1 MTVRDRSRAFFADV
15 SLDPVLRMGVGAY
28 LVIPSV
34 LLKSSSCLIEQSEL
48 PGRPVLRR
56 FTCTSSTTLE
66 LQTVLWAREEH
77 RSRTTAPGTEK
88 LQVYSDS
95 QCIAGL
101 LKRRTALTSRC
112 FRSGKTARLL
122 RQASLYR
129 RYYDLHDKL
138 DFEVIKLK
146 GQTNLGTR
154 DAVLEVFFSL
164 DKYVRKA
171 LRRWM
176 HELRTA

>member
-1 MTVRDRSRAFFADV
+1 VTVRDRSRALFADV

-28 LVIPSV
+28 LVILSV
-34 LLKSSSCLIEQSEL
+34 LLKPSSCIIDQSEL
-48 PGRPVLRR
+48 PGQPVLRR
-56 FTCTSSTTLE
+56 FTCTSSTILE
-66 LQTVLWAREEH
+66 LQTVLWALEEH
-77 RSRTTAPGTEK
+77 RSMTTAPGTEK
-88 LQVYSDS
+88 LQVYSGS

-101 LKRRTALTSRC
+101 LKRRTELTSRC
-112 FRSGKTARLL
+112 FRSGETARLL
-122 RQASLYR
+122 RNVSLYR
-129 RYYDLHDKL
+129 RYYDLHDEL

-146 GQTNLGTR
+146 GYTNRSSR
-154 DAVLEVFFSL
+154 DAVLEVFFCL